1 MKHREEK
8 IVQNRWPEHSRDVGG
23 YQSNICVTGVSG
35 GEGREDGAKEIT
47 RDNGQRLMRDIKPHI
62 WEAQSRDREF
72 IASRPA
78 L

>member
-8 IVQNRWPEHSRDVGG
+8 IVQNWWPEYSRDVGE
-23 YQSNICVTGVSG
+23 YQSNTCVTGVSG
-35 GEGREDGAKEIT
+35 ERREDGAKERT
-47 RDNGQRLMRDIKPHI
+47 RDNGQRLMRDIKPQI